1 MIQRAFRLYRDA
13 FSGLGRDVWLVS
25 LVLLVNRAGT
35 MVLPFISLYL
45 TEDRGL
51 SVAVAG
57 RVLALYGLG
66 AIAGGYLGGWLC
78 DHVGSQRAQQL
89 SLTASGVMF
98 LWFVWLEGV
107 AAISIAVFFLS
118 VVAESYRPAAMA
130 AIGER
135 APREVQGRAFALLRL
150 AANIGMGIGPA
161 IGGWLA
167 TYDYRSLF
175 IVDAVSCWLAT
186 IPLFLL
192 PAVATTSGPADHA
205 SGAPVARS
213 PWRDRPFLLLMLL
226 VVAMAAVIFQI
237 FSTLPLYFRRVY
249 GLPPSSIGLLLAL
262 NAGLIVIFE
271 MVLIYWVERFS
282 RMRMVAL
289 GGFVLCCGFGL
300 MPLGSS
306 IPFAAFT
313 IAVWTFGEMLSL
325 PLLNV
330 AVAARAPA
338 AQRGRYMGV
347 YTMAFAIAFVFAP
360 AAGTYVFERF
370 GPDVLWY
377 AIGAIGP
384 LIWIGARSLGRYFD
398 EPGASS

>member
-1 MIQRAFRLYRDA
+1 MIRRAFRLYRDA

-25 LVLLVNRAGT
+25 FVLLVNRAGT

-45 TEDRGL
+45 TEER
-51 SVAVAG
+51 SFSIATAG
-57 RVLALYGLG
+57 RLLALYGVG
-66 AIAGGYLGGWLC
+66 AIGGGYLGGWLC
-78 DHVGSQRAQQL
+78 DRVGSQRAQQL
-89 SLTASGVMF
+89 SLIASGVMF
-98 LWFVWLEGV
+98 LAFVWLESL
-107 AAISIAVFFLS
+107 AAISVAVLLLA
-118 VVAESYRPAAMA
+118 VVAEAYRPAAMA
-130 AIGER
+130 AVGER
-135 APREVQGRAFALLRL
+135 APKEVQGRAFALLRL

-161 IGGWLA
+161 AGGWLA
-167 TYDYRSLF
+167 TYNYTSLF

-192 PAVATTSGPADHA
+192 PAVVPARSEADRGD
-205 SGAPVARS
+205 GAAAPRS

-237 FSTLPLYFRRVY
+237 FSTLPLYFRHVY
-249 GLPPSSIGLLLAL
+249 GLPPSSIGMLLAL

-271 MVLIYWVERFS
+271 MILIYRVERFA
-282 RMRMVAL
+282 RMRTIAL
-289 GGFVLCCGFGL
+289 GALLLCAGFGL
-300 MPLGSS
+300 MPFGAS

-338 AQRGRYMGV
+338 EQRGRYMGV
-347 YTMAFAIAFVFAP
+347 YTMAFATAFVFAP
-360 AAGTYVFERF
+360 AAGTYTFERF

-377 AIGAIGP
+377 AIGAVGP
-384 LIWIGARSLGRYFD
+384 LLWFGARLLGRHFNQ
-398 EPGASS
+398 PTAQA